1 MCLTSLTHVS
11 TSKYIPLEMHK
22 YYPYIILERLLEYLL
37 PTNLPTMQQ
46 FITHT
51 KPYVPVSNLGLVAAV
66 ISSSMI

>member
-1 MCLTSLTHVS
+1 
-11 TSKYIPLEMHK
+11 MHK

-51 KPYVPVSNLGLVAAV
+51 EPYVPVSNLGLVAAV